1 MLTYNAPL
9 AKFSS
14 WKIGGAA
21 KCLYQPKNLA
31 ELQTFLKIL
40 PSEEPVRYL
49 GLGSNTLIR
58 DGGIAET
65 VVILLGV
72 VTELE
77 IVAPNEVKVGAGV
90 SCAQFARFCARS
102 GLVGMEF
109 LAGVPGTMGGALA
122 MNAGA
127 HGGETWDFVKKVTML
142 NRQGELVERMPQ
154 EFGIHYRQ
162 IDKPAEEAFM
172 AGYFRLSTGD
182 AQASLEKI
190 RRYLAHRSDTQPI
203 DLPNGGSV
211 FRNPP
216 GNFAGKLI
224 EASGLKG
231 YRIGGAWVSPKH
243 ANFIVV
249 DAATACAADVENLV
263 EFIENTVREKHGVD
277 LVREIHI
284 LGERT

>member
-102 GLVGMEF
+102 GLVGMI
-109 LAGVPGTMGGALA
+109 G
-122 MNAGA
+122 
-127 HGGETWDFVKKVTML
+127 K
-142 NRQGELVERMPQ
+142 
-154 EFGIHYRQ
+154 
-162 IDKPAEEAFM
+162 
-172 AGYFRLSTGD
+172 S
-182 AQASLEKI
+182 
-190 RRYLAHRSDTQPI
+190 RSDVRVIAMPAS
-203 DLPNGGSV
+203 DSYWLPNGSLGC
-211 FRNPP
+211 
-216 GNFAGKLI
+216 I
-224 EASGLKG
+224 D
-231 YRIGGAWVSPKH
+231 ISP
-243 ANFIVV
+243 
-249 DAATACAADVENLV
+249 
-263 EFIENTVREKHGVD
+263 
-277 LVREIHI
+277 
-284 LGERT
+284 